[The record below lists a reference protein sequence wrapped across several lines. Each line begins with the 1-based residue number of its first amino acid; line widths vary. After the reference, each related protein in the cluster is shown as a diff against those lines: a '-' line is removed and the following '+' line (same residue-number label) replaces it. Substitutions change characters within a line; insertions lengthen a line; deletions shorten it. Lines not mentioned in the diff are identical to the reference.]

1 MNPESPLE
9 RTDARGW
16 VKSAATNPFWAKR
29 TPNITHIEDPSRAA
43 LRGVLAL
50 GLDGEEI
57 LKTFYKQV
65 VYKRSKDGWRVPFDG
80 NRMKGYKAVNDL
92 VDADSGKVVV
102 EAGKKITV
110 RQARL
115 GVGGVAATPVRARQT
130 EAALCGQP
138 WNASTVQQAQVL
150 LQNEFNPLSDLR
162 ASRHYRQEVLA
173 QLLQRFWLESQG
185 GTATDLQTLEPLTP

>member
-1 MNPESPLE
+1 MLC
-9 RTDARGW
+9 
-16 VKSAATNPFWAKR
+16 
-29 TPNITHIEDPSRAA
+29 
-43 LRGVLAL
+43 LQ
-50 GLDGEEI
+50 LDG
-57 LKTFYKQV
+57 
-65 VYKRSKDGWRVPFDG
+65 G
-80 NRMKGYKAVNDL
+80 
-92 VDADSGKVVV
+92 
-102 EAGKKITV
+102 TV

-138 WNASTVQQAQVL
+138 WNARTVQQAQAL